1 MSDAAEAG
9 KDLQDPDDVQDD
21 ENNDSETDNM
31 SSQNQNQTESVA
43 PADGIKDFGNM
54 SVRQTGINQ
63 FSVVNYRTGTVHHVN
78 VREITCD
85 CDDMQYNKDSE
96 SEVVCKHIQK
106 AVHQAPTSVEM
117 DQAFL
122 ELVRDELDRLNT
134 TSRRLE
140 QIASSMEA
148 GAYASGDSS
157 TSGDTPADTSSGSSS
172 GPDAST
178 AADKLKTA
186 FDDVVDDMQVQA
198 NDGYV
203 WFQTGQD
210 TPDDWPYPGGDET
223 FKVITGP
230 DMVSYVHDGS
240 ADWADGPH
248 KLHDSKP
255 GEWFKNALDADDVE
269 DYISEVLQ

>member
-9 KDLQDPDDVQDD
+9 KDLQDPDNVQDD
-21 ENNDSETDNM
+21 DNSNSQNDNM

-43 PADGIKDFGNM
+43 PAEGIKDFGNM

-106 AVHQAPTSVEM
+106 AVHQAPASVEM

-148 GAYASGDSS
+148 GAYASGDSE

-172 GPDAST
+172 GADASD

-186 FDDVVDDMQVQA
+186 FDDVIDDMQVKA
-198 NDGYV
+198 HAGKIWV
-203 WFQTGQD
+203 QTGQD
-210 TPDDWPYPGGDET
+210 TPEDWPHIGGDST
-223 FKVITGP
+223 FDVLLKNP
-230 DMVSYVHDGS
+230 DHLEYVGEGGDDYPAHDMY
-240 ADWADGPH
+240 DD
-248 KLHDSKP
+248 KP
-255 GEWFKNALDADDVE
+255 GEWWKNMMDPSDVD
-269 DYISEVLQ
+269 DYITEVLE